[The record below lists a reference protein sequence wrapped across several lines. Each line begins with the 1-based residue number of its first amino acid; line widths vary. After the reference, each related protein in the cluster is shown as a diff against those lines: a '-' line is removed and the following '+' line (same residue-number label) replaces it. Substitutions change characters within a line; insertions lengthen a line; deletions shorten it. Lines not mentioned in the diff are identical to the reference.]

1 MSTDVR
7 DMLLVQESKVVQ
19 VWPKKKKT
27 EEHFSFTVSAD
38 VFIYSCDSFF
48 GHPEYFSLY
57 FYLLAHLIAF
67 VEMAESLWRVNYIKH
82 VTSVPSASEQIYL
95 LLPCFSEQLV
105 AIQQVCLPHDAQL
118 ICDCRGAFAH
128 RSSTHHLRQPGGHS
142 H

>member
-57 FYLLAHLIAF
+57 FHLLAHLIVFFF
-67 VEMAESLWRVNYIKH
+67 VEMAEV
-82 VTSVPSASEQIYL
+82 
-95 LLPCFSEQLV
+95 FSKQ
-105 AIQQVCLPHDAQL
+105 
-118 ICDCRGAFAH
+118 
-128 RSSTHHLRQPGGHS
+128 
-142 H
+142 